1 MKYSPPAQEQC
12 TLGAT
17 PEWQFCQCFT
27 DYALFAGG
35 QFVNF
40 FDTWRWSGPR
50 SWVVGGPGAW
60 REFATNSIKHA
71 ATPRSSCYFDSL
83 LLAYALLWREDDLAG
98 AGLAALSALTGVIST
113 LTAWN
118 DVCYTAMHGRR
129 GLRRHRDRV

>member
-1 MKYSPPAQEQC
+1 
-12 TLGAT
+12 
-17 PEWQFCQCFT
+17 
-27 DYALFAGG
+27 
-35 QFVNF
+35 
-40 FDTWRWSGPR
+40 
-50 SWVVGGPGAW
+50 VVGPSLLGGGRPGRLA
-60 REFATNSIKHA
+60 RVRDQLDQARRDAPLFLLL
-71 ATPRSSCYFDSL
+71 DSL